1 MSTSNLEPELD
12 QPFPRR
18 MRAREGCGYGC
29 GLWFFRLFMMPHTI
43 IGVWILFKAISAI
56 VMTSG
61 VMLAGQDVDGKIVRK
76 VETQGKKG
84 PYYSADYIYV
94 VERVQYEAT
103 VSLDANQYAAL
114 REGQAIT
121 VKVYAPG
128 VDFGHWPG
136 VPGYSAFGAIGG
148 TVFAALFWNA
158 IMSVFVY
165 MLYVRPWRLR
175 QLVRWG
181 WPTEG
186 IVRHV
191 HRYMNKGT
199 KMVQVRYEYVVP
211 PDAVQ
216 SGGVFTGKTSG
227 TGPAAEAF
235 HVGSIVTV
243 LYDPRRPKRNLLYAL
258 ADFKAVTAP
267 TGQASGSPVSPSPP
281 ETGGEG

>member
-1 MSTSNLEPELD
+1 MSAPTFEPELD
-12 QPFPRR
+12 QPLPRR
-18 MRAREGCGYGC
+18 VRAREGCGYGC
-29 GLWFFRLFMMPHTI
+29 GLWFFRLFLMPHTI

-56 VMTSG
+56 VMTFG
-61 VMLAGQDVDGKIVRK
+61 VMFAGQDVDGKIVRK

-84 PYYSADYIYV
+84 PYYSAEYVYV
-94 VERVQYEAT
+94 VDQVQYEGK
-103 VSLDANQYAAL
+103 VSLDANQYAAV

-128 VDFGHWPG
+128 VECGHWPG

-148 TVFAALFWNA
+148 MLFAAVFWNA

-175 QLVRWG
+175 QLVRRG
-181 WPTEG
+181 RPTEG

-199 KMVQVRYEYVVP
+199 KTVQVRYDYVIP
-211 PDAVQ
+211 RDDHSA
-216 SGGVFTGKTSG
+216 GGVFKGKTSG
-227 TGPAAEAF
+227 TGPAAEKL
-235 HVGSIVTV
+235 HVGAIVTV

-267 TGQASGSPVSPSPP
+267 TGQASASPVSPSPP
-281 ETGGEG
+281 ASAGEG